1 MEVTKKI
8 ITLNDQI
15 PYTAFKR
22 EKEYEFV
29 TIDEATLF
37 SAMKNVMR
45 GVGIAITNTTAYYL
59 CAVNF
64 GTNYIKGW
72 DKSKYN
78 KLISVDAILSI
89 VDDNPDVFRL
99 EKMNR

>member
-8 ITLNDQI
+8 IVINDQI
-15 PYTAFKR
+15 PYMALKR
-22 EKEYEFV
+22 EKECGFV
-29 TIDEATLF
+29 TIDEYTLF

-64 GTNYIKGW
+64 GTNYIKDW
-72 DKSKYN
+72 DKSKHN
-78 KLISVDAILSI
+78 RLISVDIILSI
-89 VDDNPDVFRL
+89 VDDNPEVFKL
-99 EKMNR
+99 VKMNR

>member
-8 ITLNDQI
+8 IVINDQI
-15 PYTAFKR
+15 PYIALKR
-22 EKEYEFV
+22 EKECGSV
-29 TIDEATLF
+29 TIDEFTLF

-78 KLISVDAILSI
+78 RLISVDIILSI
-89 VDDNPDVFRL
+89 VDDNPEVFKL
-99 EKMNR
+99 LKMNR

>member
-8 ITLNDQI
+8 VVTNEQI
-15 PYTAFKR
+15 PYMALKR
-22 EKEYEFV
+22 EKECGSI
-29 TIDEATLF
+29 TIDESTLF

-89 VDDNPDVFRL
+89 VDDNPDVFKV